1 VPGRVEADQESPC
14 SATAMRKF
22 KRRMTQLYD
31 ALAPAGLHTTQY
43 AILKELDR
51 PAALPVELATVIG
64 LSDLNGVNPLLL
76 MQGYS
81 NEDKHRM
88 IRPPPIEID
97 GSERRALG

>member
-1 VPGRVEADQESPC
+1 
-14 SATAMRKF
+14 MRKF

-43 AILKELDR
+43 AILKELHR
-51 PAALPVELATVIG
+51 PTTLPVELATVMG

-76 MQGYS
+76 LLQGYP

-88 IRPPPIEID
+88 IRPAPIEID
-97 GSERRALG
+97 GSERRAFG